1 MDGANSSL
9 RVIVPAPADSAE
21 RRTALTVNEVEEKI
35 YWWSYKTNWVPG
47 QANLWSSNLD
57 GTNSQTVSTW
67 YTNDPSHIQG
77 MAFFKVIFGE
87 ILILSLCIMCAFCL
101 ISLPPPKKVCWPVQ
115 TRKLFRNADKKTMLI
130 SPLSV
135 SVRQSVRRQ
144 SVRQSVCMSA
154 KNLDPLIT

>member
-101 ISLPPPKKVCWPVQ
+101 ISLLPPKKKFVGQSKQESCSE
-115 TRKLFRNADKKTMLI
+115 MLI
-130 SPLSV
+130 KKLCSLVPYLCPSVSQSVASQSVSLSV
-135 SVRQSVRRQ
+135 
-144 SVRQSVCMSA
+144 C
-154 KNLDPLIT
+154 PLKIWIL